1 MEDKQFRKYL
11 ITLTFRA
18 YEDGNEFYTKVG
30 RTKFKVTAHDQIDAI
45 NHAISFAYNIPSW
58 VLEENDIDL
67 KNTRTEIDTIER
79 VFILGKE
86 KTNA

>member
-18 YEDGNEFYTKVG
+18 YEDGKEFFYKVG
-30 RTKFKVTAHDQIDAI
+30 RTKLKVTAHDEIDAI
-45 NHAISFAYNIPSW
+45 NHAISYAYNIPSW
-58 VLEENDIDL
+58 ILEENDIEITKD
-67 KNTRTEIDTIER
+67 RTEIDSIER
-79 VFILGKE
+79 IFILGKE